1 MLEQQMKNSAQ
12 QYNGEKLSHQNLK
25 AQNFEQNYS
34 KNHPKNHLE
43 NQYSQNFGN
52 SVKDA
57 IQTINQNK
65 TIELSSSNSQET
77 SLYNPEDPSWNP
89 PDSKKTKLNEHF
101 MSTREK
107 NVTNSDSTTKQI
119 HVIDGKPLIF
129 ATLAQENSYRDYC
142 DSHRKQAQLF
152 KAPAVKEIIYPD
164 PQSDIG
170 KTKPVTATSHDL
182 TYLLP
187 ALYINDML
195 IQLYITWLQHDL
207 VDSKKLISGNLEF
220 VEGYKSE
227 DFHKPGS
234 IHVFSTHF
242 WEKLTSRHNNT
253 RPVAMKEV
261 IENFEE
267 TYYPKI
273 RRWTNKVNIFEM
285 ETVLIPMNE
294 KQHWFLC
301 AICNLKPIYDMI
313 RNDEP
318 DFVEEEK
325 LEKSGN
331 SENGKNVESTENL
344 ENSKTDGA
352 SESSSPSESNNEP
365 LTSAQNVN
373 IILLDSMRNPRK
385 TAKRKQIISKYLCA
399 EAKHKHGFT
408 EKQVERLEQHIVA
421 LCPKVP
427 QQNDGASCGMF
438 LLEYIERIIVDRKY
452 SDKISAGHN
461 CEEEENS
468 EKYNEKQWFLADDV
482 NGEKGREKVRK
493 VFEAMKDYTREENVI
508 GRMAAMA
515 RETESEDLVILS

>member
-1 MLEQQMKNSAQ
+1 
-12 QYNGEKLSHQNLK
+12 
-25 AQNFEQNYS
+25 
-34 KNHPKNHLE
+34 
-43 NQYSQNFGN
+43 
-52 SVKDA
+52 
-57 IQTINQNK
+57 
-65 TIELSSSNSQET
+65 
-77 SLYNPEDPSWNP
+77 
-89 PDSKKTKLNEHF
+89 
-101 MSTREK
+101 MSTR
-107 NVTNSDSTTKQI
+107 VQTNTENSTTKQI
-119 HVIDGKPLIF
+119 HVVDGKPLIF

-142 DSHRKQAQLF
+142 DSHRKQVQLF

-164 PQSDIG
+164 PQNHDLG

-195 IQLYITWLQHDL
+195 IQLYITWLQFDL
-207 VDSKKLISGNLEF
+207 VDSKKLISGQLKF
-220 VEGYKSE
+220 VENYKSE
-227 DFHKPGS
+227 NFHKPGS

-253 RPVAMKEV
+253 RPVSMKEV

-301 AICNLKPIYDMI
+301 AISNLKPIYEMI
-313 RNDEP
+313 INNRPDIVIDESKKEES
-318 DFVEEEK
+318 DVKREEK
-325 LEKSGN
+325 LANDENDENIKTDDASDSG
-331 SENGKNVESTENL
+331 
-344 ENSKTDGA
+344 SKT
-352 SESSSPSESNNEP
+352 SNSNNEP

-399 EAKHKHGFT
+399 EARHKHNFND
-408 EKQVERLEQHIVA
+408 EQVKRLEQHIVA

-438 LLEYIERIIVDRKY
+438 LLEYIERIIVDRNY

-468 EKYNEKQWFLADDV
+468 EKYNQKQWFLADDV
-482 NGEKGREKVRK
+482 NGEKGREKVRE
-493 VFEAMKDYTREENVI
+493 VFEAMKVYTREENVI
-508 GRMAAMA
+508 GRMAALA